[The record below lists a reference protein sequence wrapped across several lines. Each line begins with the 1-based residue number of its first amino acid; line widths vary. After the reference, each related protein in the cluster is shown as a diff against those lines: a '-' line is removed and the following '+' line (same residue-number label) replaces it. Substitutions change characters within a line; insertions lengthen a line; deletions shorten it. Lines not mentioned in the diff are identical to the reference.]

1 MRTRPS
7 NGAKVGATST
17 IRNMAT
23 STGSSSSMPSDWHR
37 GPDDSFHGKITSDG
51 PFHPEKGRFHL
62 YVGLFCP
69 FAHRANFIRKLKQL
83 DHYAGIDI
91 SIVKPY
97 PKGDS
102 NGWPGWRFNHPDEKN
117 EPGGIYDGSTEDK
130 LFGSRF
136 MHEIYFRAD
145 KDYKGRYSVPVLWDK
160 KLNTI
165 VNNESHELL
174 RDLQTAFN
182 HLLPNDVANLTLYP
196 EELQNDIDRI
206 AEWMQAD
213 LNTGVYKAGFAP
225 NQEVYDQKVPGPF
238 ACLNKLEAIAHSNGG
253 PYLLGKKMTEID
265 VRAYATLI
273 RFDPVYVQHF
283 KCNLGIIRYNYPV
296 LNNWLKH
303 MYWDHE
309 AFKSTTDF
317 RQIKE
322 NYTKSHYDVNP
333 KAITPLG
340 PYPDIEGHYESD
352 WSKLKPG
359 RIDMPEV
366 VEWEKKLP

>member
-1 MRTRPS
+1 
-7 NGAKVGATST
+7 
-17 IRNMAT
+17 
-23 STGSSSSMPSDWHR
+23 
-37 GPDDSFHGKITSDG
+37 
-51 PFHPEKGRFHL
+51 
-62 YVGLFCP
+62 
-69 FAHRANFIRKLKQL
+69 
-83 DHYAGIDI
+83 
-91 SIVKPY
+91 
-97 PKGDS
+97 
-102 NGWPGWRFNHPDEKN
+102 
-117 EPGGIYDGSTEDK
+117 
-130 LFGSRF
+130 
-136 MHEIYFRAD
+136 MHEIYFKAD

-182 HLLPNDVANLTLYP
+182 DLLPNDVANLTLYP

-225 NQEVYDQKVPGPF
+225 NQEIYNQKVPGPF

-283 KCNLGIIRYNYPV
+283 KCNLGMIRYNYPV

-303 MYWDHE
+303 MYWHHE

-366 VEWEKKLP
+366 VEWEEKLP